1 MKTTEPEKRES
12 KWTAAVLVSIG
23 VFIALLDTTIVDIVL
38 PKMMS
43 AMEADIYSIQWVVI
57 TYFLGAA
64 ISMTA
69 VGWVAERAGHR
80 NMYLAGVLLFTAM
93 SALAGVAE
101 NLPIMLTARFVQG
114 VAEGIMVPVGL
125 VILYES
131 FPKEE
136 RGLAMGIYG
145 LSASFAP
152 ALGPTLGGFL
162 TEYLNWRWVFFINLP
177 FGIADAILVW
187 FLMRSSRA
195 DAPARPL
202 DVMGFVL
209 MSAALSC
216 LIVFLGKGQENGW
229 LHSDYVFGLFVFFI
243 LFGAAA
249 VAWFVFCPNP
259 LFPRRLLANPHYWL
273 GLVTMILLSVNAYG
287 FFFLIPVYLERLH
300 SYSTL
305 QAGLIMVPG
314 ALTTCFATIASG
326 LLSDRVKPKWVC
338 FFFLAGATLASLWYR
353 TDLDTPH
360 VSLVYDYI
368 FWGFCVGGTFTPVIL
383 LSLAVLDDDDVAN
396 GSTLL
401 NVVRLI
407 AGSVGTSFATS
418 LLSSRRDIFYDALSS
433 NMLPGSYA
441 ANAFSDML
449 RSLVP
454 QSGAYADP
462 SASAA
467 FRHLGHELIASR
479 AYSFA
484 FEATFQYLA
493 LFMLAAA
500 IVVIWVRSSDKKV
513 SGPVH

>member
-1 MKTTEPEKRES
+1 MKTPEPERRES
-12 KWTAAVLVSIG
+12 KWTAAFLVSVG

-69 VGWVAERAGHR
+69 VGWISERLGHR
-80 NMYLAGVLLFTAM
+80 NMYLGGVLLFTAM
-93 SALAGVAE
+93 SALAGIAE
-101 NLPIMLTARFVQG
+101 NLPVMLTARFIQG

-177 FGIADAILVW
+177 FGIADAVLVW
-187 FLMRSSRA
+187 LLMKDLRREEVT
-195 DAPARPL
+195 RPF
-202 DVMGFVL
+202 DIIGFVL
-209 MSAALSC
+209 MSVALSC

-229 LHSDYVFGLFVFFI
+229 LHSDYVFTLLVLFV
-243 LFGAAA
+243 LFGVAAA
-249 VAWFVFCPNP
+249 VWFVFYPRP
-259 LFPRRLLANPHYWL
+259 LFPRRILRNHHYWL
-273 GLVTMILLSVNAYG
+273 GLLTMVLISVNAYG
-287 FFFLIPVYLERLH
+287 FYFLIPIYLERLRI
-300 SYSTL
+300 YTTM

-314 ALTTCFATIASG
+314 ALVTCIATMASG
-326 LLSDRVKPKWVC
+326 ILSDRLKAKWVC
-338 FFFLAGATLASLWYR
+338 FFFLAGATLASFWYR
-353 TDLDTPH
+353 TDLNTPH
-360 VSLVYDYI
+360 ASLVWDYI
-368 FWGFCVGGTFTPVIL
+368 FWGFFVGGTFTPVIL
-383 LSLAVLDDDDVAN
+383 LSLAILEEDDVAN

-418 LLSSRRDIFYDALSS
+418 MLSSRRDVFYESLSG
-433 NMLPGSYA
+433 NVLPGSYG
-441 ANAFSDML
+441 ANAFSDLLGSMT
-449 RSLVP
+449 SQASP
-454 QSGAYADP
+454 YTDP
-462 SASAA
+462 SAIAA
-467 FRHLGHELIASR
+467 YRHLGREIIASR

-500 IVVIWVRSSDKKV
+500 VVVLLVRSSGKKV
-513 SGPVH
+513 TGPVH